1 MVHTLVHDKLNFIME
16 SNNLYP
22 QISIITI
29 SYNSEK
35 TIEETI
41 RSVVSQNYPNLEYI
55 IIDGASKDKTL
66 DIVNKYKDHIA
77 IISSEP
83 DNGISDAFNK
93 GIAKATGEI
102 IGIINSDDI
111 LMPDALQ
118 TIADVYDP
126 TIDVYSGNVLFWD
139 DNNNNTC
146 ISKPDIDFSKLKL
159 QYGVAH
165 PSRFIR
171 KDAYEKWGGYD
182 LRFRYNMDTNLLCRF
197 YQKGAKF
204 IHIDKE
210 LTKFRMGATT
220 ADPVYKKKEDYRL
233 FVECYGGSQRDFKKL
248 WAHAIFKYKMIQL
261 AQFLFGN
268 DFRYTIKNNW
278 FCKTFLGPIAKIIS

>member
-1 MVHTLVHDKLNFIME
+1 MDK
-16 SNNLYP
+16 SKYYP
-22 QISIITI
+22 KISIITI

-41 RSVVSQNYPNLEYI
+41 QSIVSQEYPNLEYL
-55 IIDGASKDKTL
+55 IIDGGSKDKTL
-66 DIVNKYKDHIA
+66 DIVEKYRDK
-77 IISSEP
+77 ISVVISEP
-83 DNGISDAFNK
+83 DKGISDAFNK
-93 GIAKATGEI
+93 GIQHATGEI
-102 IGIINSDDI
+102 VGIINSDDI
-111 LMPDALQ
+111 LLPGALQ
-118 TIADVYDP
+118 SIADAYD
-126 TIDVYSGNVLFWD
+126 TNIDVYSGNVLFWD

-197 YQKGAKF
+197 YQNGAKF
-204 IHIDKE
+204 VHIDKE

-220 ADPVYKKKEDYRL
+220 ADPIYKKKEDYRL
-233 FVECYGGSQRDFKKL
+233 FVECYGGTDKDFKRI
-248 WAHAIFKYKMIQL
+248 WIHAVIKYNMIRL
-261 AQFLFGN
+261 AQCIFGN

-278 FCKTFLGPIAKIIS
+278 FCRTFLGPIAKFIS